1 MPRLRGPTTVK
12 PEGETAWAMLNER
25 LFGDNGKGGYNVT
38 VRPEALPHDWSA
50 CFGRKARLGLEIGF
64 NRGVFLR
71 GLAERFPE
79 HDFVGIEVRRRY
91 VWRLT
96 HHLGHESG
104 AERNIRLIWADAK
117 KITSDLFPPGSV
129 DDVFVTFPDPWWKK
143 RHAKR
148 RLVDTTYAADLGEL
162 LPSGGRIWV
171 KTDVP
176 AIAAE
181 IQESLASVPSLSD
194 PIPFPVEELPLTH
207 REGKCIQQGL
217 PITRFRVEKR

>member
-1 MPRLRGPTTVK
+1 MIK
-12 PEGETAWAMLNER
+12 PEGDSAWAMLNQH
-25 LFGDNGKGGYNVT
+25 LFGDNGNGGYNIK
-38 VRPEALPHDWSA
+38 VRPEALPHDWST
-50 CFGRKARLGLEIGF
+50 CFERKARLGLEIGF

-79 HDFVGIEVRRRY
+79 RDFIGIEVRRRY

-96 HHLGHESG
+96 HHLGQETDG
-104 AERNIRLIWADAK
+104 TRNIRIIWADAK
-117 KITSDLFPPGSV
+117 KITADLFPPGSV

-148 RLVDTTYAADLGEL
+148 RLVDTTYASDLGAL
-162 LPSGGRIWV
+162 LPPGGRIWV

-181 IQESLASVPSLSD
+181 IRESLASVPSLSAPTD
-194 PIPFPVEELPLTH
+194 FEMDELPLTH

-217 PITRFRVEKR
+217 PITRFRVEKI